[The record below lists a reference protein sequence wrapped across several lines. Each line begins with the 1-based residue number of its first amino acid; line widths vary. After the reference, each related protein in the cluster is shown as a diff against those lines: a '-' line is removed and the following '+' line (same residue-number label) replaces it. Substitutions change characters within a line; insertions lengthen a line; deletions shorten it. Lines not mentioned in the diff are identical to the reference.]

1 MKRDLAHIIIYIVAI
16 GAWLAGCRTYAQT
29 FTIRSLIAEREAQTV
44 ADSSLDWPGHLQAR
58 LNELA
63 CNPMF
68 EHSQLGLYVYDLTAD
83 SALFERGKRQLLRP
97 ASTQKLLTAI
107 TALAQLGG
115 SYRFETAMYRTGEL
129 VDSVLH
135 GDLYVVGG
143 FDPRFGH
150 DDLRAMA
157 DKLASSGVRRIDGRL
172 FLDVSMKDT
181 LAWGWGWCWD
191 DELAPLSPLTVNG
204 HDDFSDALFRA
215 LSAVGISF
223 VGATGKAVCPADA
236 VFVASRH
243 HSMDQILTEALK
255 ESDNHYAE
263 ALFYQLG
270 AQDGT
275 AYPSGEES
283 ARCVER
289 LVTSLGFSSSDC
301 RVADGSGLS
310 LYNYLTPEVLV
321 TALRYAYQNSGIYA
335 HLKPALPVA
344 GCDGTLRRRM
354 TTGNACANVFAKTGT
369 VEGVSTLA
377 GYAVAANGH
386 VLCFAIMNQGVLRQA
401 PARRFQDSVCEALT
415 SP

>member
-135 GDLYVVGG
+135 G
-143 FDPRFGH
+143 
-150 DDLRAMA
+150 
-157 DKLASSGVRRIDGRL
+157 GRL

-223 VGATGKAVCPADA
+223 AGATGKAVCPADA

-321 TALRYAYQNSGIYA
+321 AALRYAYQNSGIYA

>member
-1 MKRDLAHIIIYIVAI
+1 MKREFVHIIIYIAAI
-16 GAWLAGCRTYAQT
+16 SVWLAGWQADAQT
-29 FTIRSLIAEREAQTV
+29 FTIRSVIAEREAQAA
-44 ADSSLDWPGHLQAR
+44 ADSSLDWPDHLQAR
-58 LNELA
+58 LSELV

-83 SALFERGKRQLLRP
+83 SALFEQGKRQLLRP

-115 SYRFETAMYRTGEL
+115 SYRFETSIYRTGEL
-129 VDSVLH
+129 ADSVLH

-143 FDPRFGH
+143 FDPRFGY
-150 DDLRAMA
+150 DDLRAMV

-204 HDDFSDALFRA
+204 HDDFSAALFRA
-215 LSAVGISF
+215 LGSVGISF
-223 VGATGKAVCPADA
+223 VGATENAVRPAGA
-236 VFVASRH
+236 VLVASRH

-255 ESDNHYAE
+255 ESNNHYAE

-270 AQDGT
+270 AQDGM

-283 ARCVER
+283 ARCVDR
-289 LVTSLGFSSSDC
+289 LVTSLGLPFSDC

-321 TALRYAYQNSGIYA
+321 AALRYAYQNSEIYA

-377 GYAVAANGH
+377 GYAAAANGH
-386 VLCFAIMNQGVLRQA
+386 LLCFAIMNQGVLSQA